1 MKASG
6 RLTQSQA
13 GSLNSM
19 HKNIRPLRQYDEN
32 VNINSTDLPPFL
44 ELSQWYDASIV
55 ASDAGLLI
63 SGTLQLCPFMWH
75 RAHFVSPVGG
85 ELRQSLS
92 LLGAPSTAATVS
104 FLWHSLLLFM

>member
-19 HKNIRPLRQYDEN
+19 RKIVRPLRQYVDENDEN
-32 VNINSTDLPPFL
+32 VDINRTDLPLLP
-44 ELSQWYDASIV
+44 ELSQCYDASLV

-63 SGTLQLCPFMWH
+63 SGTLQLCPVMWH
-75 RAHFVSPVGG
+75 RAPVGG
-85 ELRQSLS
+85 GLRQSLS

-104 FLWHSLLLFM
+104 LS